1 MACRQFDLVADRL
14 QIPDAERGRL
24 KYPKRSLTV
33 ALPIHRDNGSI
44 EVFAGY
50 RVQHHLTLGPTKGG
64 LRFHPD
70 VTLGEVAALAMWMS
84 WKCAL
89 TGLPYGG
96 AKGGIT
102 CTPRNMSAGEL
113 QRLTRRYTQEMI
125 PFIGPQVD
133 VMAPDVGTNEQTM
146 AWMMD
151 TYSMHMGYTVPG
163 IVTGKPVGLGGSLGR
178 REATGRGVG
187 YLINRAMDTVGLVP
201 TARQR

>member
-1 MACRQFDLVADRL
+1 MDIYDHVTFRMACRQFDLVANHL
-14 QIPDAERGRL
+14 EIPDSDRGRL
-24 KYPKRSLTV
+24 KYPKRSMTV
-33 ALPIHRDNGSI
+33 ALPVRMDDGTTR
-44 EVFAGY
+44 VFAGY

-64 LRFHPD
+64 LRYHPD

-102 CTPRNMSAGEL
+102 CDPRTMSIREIEG
-113 QRLTRRYTQEMI
+113 LTRRYTQEMI
-125 PFIGPQVD
+125 PFIGPQID
-133 VMAPDVGTNEQTM
+133 VPAPDLGTNEQIM

-151 TYSMHMGYTVPG
+151 TYSTYAGHSVPG
-163 IVTGKPVGLGGSLGR
+163 VVTGKPIGIGGSVGR

-187 YLINRAMDTVGLVP
+187 
-201 TARQR
+201 